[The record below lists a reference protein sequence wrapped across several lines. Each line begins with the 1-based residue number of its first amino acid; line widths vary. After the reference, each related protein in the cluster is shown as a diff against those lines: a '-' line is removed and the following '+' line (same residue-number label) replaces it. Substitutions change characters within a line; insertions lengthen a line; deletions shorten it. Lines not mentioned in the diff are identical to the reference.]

1 MSSKRTLLLID
12 DDATLRTALA
22 LRFTLHEEFKVEQ
35 AATAAEGITKSE
47 SPRIDLILLDVEL
60 PDMDGREAC
69 RLMRKQ
75 NVSVPIVILTG
86 KTSETDATI
95 GLDAGAN
102 DYVAKPVKFELL
114 LARVRTHIRVHEQS
128 DHASFRMGPF
138 QLWPATK
145 LLIDASEKKIRLTDK
160 EAEILMYLYR
170 AGGDIVR
177 REELVAEVWG
187 EGVAV
192 RPHTLETHMYRL
204 RQKIEL
210 DPAAARF
217 LITESGGYSLQIKG

>member
-12 DDATLRTALA
+12 DDADLRAALA
-22 LRFTLHEEFKVEQ
+22 QRFSLLEEYKVEQ
-35 AATAAEGITKSE
+35 AATAAEGIVKAQ

-60 PDMDGREAC
+60 PDMDGRDAC
-69 RLMRKQ
+69 RLMRRR
-75 NVSVPIVILTG
+75 NVAAPIVMLSG
-86 KTSETDATI
+86 RTSEVDATL

-102 DYVAKPVKFELL
+102 DYIAKPVKFEVL

-128 DHASFRMGPF
+128 EHAIFRMGPY

-145 LLIDASEKKIRLTDK
+145 LLIDPSDKKIRLTDK
-160 EAEILMYLYR
+160 ETDILLYLYR
-170 AGGDIVR
+170 AGGEIVR
-177 REELVAEVWG
+177 REDLVAEVWG

-204 RQKIEL
+204 RQKIEP
-210 DPAAARF
+210 DPAVARF
-217 LITESGGYSLQIKG
+217 LITESGGYSLQLRQ